1 MYSQV
6 SDEWVPTTPC
16 RTPSCKIIQSLVSF
30 FPIFA
35 SIRNVKPRGD
45 QQGDYT
51 SPRVNIS
58 NECRLRVRNTEKA
71 RKYRL
76 SNSGSSSSEHDP
88 YNDNDPPAFMPGD
101 GDGLGEGA
109 EEPLE
114 DTPMGEVEGEEG
126 QGYIGRSKTCPHYRQ
141 LTASRIANLA
151 HSTFVPNEKVNCC
164 SVGGKQSTYG
174 AHDIEDLVSFGVD
187 PYLQKD
193 IALYRSEVTESF
205 GLSLRGQGG
214 RYGGSVVRE
223 VKKDTPADICGS
235 IKADDKIMRVNGQ
248 DVSQSNPA
256 TVVELIKSSSSDPLL
271 LDVSRRAGVL
281 ANLSSSRRD
290 DEGYSSHAACPY
302 YISQALA
309 KDADIV
315 FCPYN

>member
-1 MYSQV
+1 
-6 SDEWVPTTPC
+6 
-16 RTPSCKIIQSLVSF
+16 
-30 FPIFA
+30 
-35 SIRNVKPRGD
+35 VKPRGD
-45 QQGDYT
+45 QQGENT
-51 SPRVNIS
+51 SPRVNVS

-71 RKYRL
+71 RKHQL
-76 SNSGSSSSEHDP
+76 SSSSSERDP
-88 YNDNDPPAFMPGD
+88 YNDNDPPEFMPGD
-101 GDGLGEGA
+101 GDGAGETTQ
-109 EEPLE
+109 E
-114 DTPMGEVEGEEG
+114 DTPMAEEDEEEN
-126 QGYIGRSKTCPHYRQ
+126 QGYIGRAKTCPHYRQ

-151 HSTFVPNEKVNCC
+151 HSTFVPNAKVNCC

-193 IALYRSEVTESF
+193 IALYRSEQSESF
-205 GLSLRGQGG
+205 GLSLRGLGG
-214 RYGGSVVRE
+214 RYGGCVVRE

-248 DVSQSNPA
+248 DVSQSGPA
-256 TVVELIKSSSSDPLL
+256 TVVELIKSSASDPLL
-271 LDVSRRAGVL
+271 LDVSRRSGGL

-290 DEGYSSHAACPY
+290 DEGYSSHASCPY